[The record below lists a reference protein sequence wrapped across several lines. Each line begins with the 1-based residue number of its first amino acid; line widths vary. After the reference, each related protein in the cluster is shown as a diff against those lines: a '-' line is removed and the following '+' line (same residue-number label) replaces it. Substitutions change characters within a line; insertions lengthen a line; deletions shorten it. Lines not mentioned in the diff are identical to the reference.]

1 MAFCCG
7 YKLSNQIML
16 ILLVYF
22 RLLKFGI
29 IFILGFYVS
38 MFFMFQSFYFD
49 CYDSVFI
56 LTLLSISIN
65 NTVTFHNKHYFCQK
79 PNSHI
84 TNKNR

>member
-65 NTVTFHNKHYFCQK
+65 NTVTFHNKHYFYQK